1 MKIKK
6 KKEGTYVSGFSDGES
21 SFVISMYKKKGYKTG
36 WHVNPVF
43 AIQLHTK
50 DLPLLYR
57 IKDFFGVGT
66 IYLRKTK
73 NSAVFSVNSLS
84 YLINVIIPHALLFS
98 CLLLSQAREK
108 FDKYPLLTQKRVDFL
123 LFKSALELLNQGKHL
138 SIAGLHEIIA
148 IRLSMNKGL
157 FTERINEAFPGILAV
172 EKPKVEIDTGK
183 FDPNWFAGFVDA
195 EGCFYVSVLAS
206 KSNKIGF
213 SVITK
218 FQVSQHSRDDQLV
231 KSLITFFGCGKFY
244 LSPSGDMG
252 HFVISKF
259 SDITGKIIPFAPF
272 FFKKKKRFENYPVPF
287 FLYYFYFFI
296 IYFIQ

>member
-1 MKIKK
+1 MIN
-6 KKEGTYVSGFSDGES
+6 T
-21 SFVISMYKKKGYKTG
+21 
-36 WHVNPVF
+36 HCCN
-43 AIQLHTK
+43 
-50 DLPLLYR
+50 
-57 IKDFFGVGT
+57 
-66 IYLRKTK
+66 LRT
-73 NSAVFSVNSLS
+73 
-84 YLINVIIPHALLFS
+84 
-98 CLLLSQAREK
+98 
-108 FDKYPLLTQKRVDFL
+108 KRVDFL

-183 FDPNWFAGFVDA
+183 SFDPYWFAGFVDA
-195 EGCFYVSVLAS
+195 EGCFYISVLAS

-272 FFKKKKRFENYPVPF
+272 FFLKKKGMRTT
-287 FLYYFYFFI
+287 LYLLSLLFPFFI

>member
-1 MKIKK
+1 
-6 KKEGTYVSGFSDGES
+6 
-21 SFVISMYKKKGYKTG
+21 
-36 WHVNPVF
+36 
-43 AIQLHTK
+43 
-50 DLPLLYR
+50 
-57 IKDFFGVGT
+57 
-66 IYLRKTK
+66 
-73 NSAVFSVNSLS
+73 
-84 YLINVIIPHALLFS
+84 
-98 CLLLSQAREK
+98 
-108 FDKYPLLTQKRVDFL
+108 
-123 LFKSALELLNQGKHL
+123 
-138 SIAGLHEIIA
+138 
-148 IRLSMNKGL
+148 MNKGL

-183 FDPNWFAGFVDA
+183 SFDPYWFAGFVDA
-195 EGCFYVSVLAS
+195 EGCFYISVLAS

-272 FFKKKKRFENYPVPF
+272 FFKEKRYENYPVPS
-287 FLYYFYFFI
+287 FFI
-296 IYFIQ
+296 ISIFYNLFYSVKYKINFIFCFLTEQKKIN